1 MNELKVFNY
10 GKSPIRT
17 VNKDGETWWVLKDVC
32 EVLDVSNATDV
43 AKRLDVD
50 EVTRL
55 NLGGRTGIT
64 NIINE
69 SGLYNVILRSDK
81 PQAKPF
87 RKWVTSEVLPS
98 IRKNG
103 AYMTDDTLE
112 KALTNPDFLIQLAT
126 TLKEEKERNK
136 QLSTTVN
143 VQQQLI
149 GELQPKADYT
159 DRILQNKG
167 LVSITQI
174 AKDYGMSGTAFNK
187 LLHNKGIQYKQ
198 GSQWLLYSKI
208 QGLGYTHSKTIDIVR
223 SDGRKDVVM
232 ETKWAQKG
240 RLFIYETLKNDG
252 ILPVIERTE

>member
-32 EVLDVSNATDV
+32 EVLEIANATDV
-43 AKRLDVD
+43 AKRLDED

-98 IRKNG
+98 IRKTG
-103 AYMTDDTLE
+103 SYQRPMTQAEILAGQAQLLVE
-112 KALTNPDFLIQLAT
+112 MERKTNEIKVIA
-126 TLKEEKERNK
+126 EE
-136 QLSTTVN
+136 T
-143 VQQQLI
+143 
-149 GELQPKADYT
+149 
-159 DRILQNKG
+159 QNKLDKAIDVFATPTKETWKDVTNKKINDMCMKYG
-167 LVSITQI
+167 LSYPIFRNGLYRELEMSAHCKLSIRQ
-174 AKDYGMSGTAFNK
+174 NK
-187 LLHNKGIQYKQ
+187 LRERMRMA
-198 GSQWLLYSKI
+198 GSTYAERQAISKI
-208 QGLGYTHSKTIDIVR
+208 DVIE
-223 SDGRKDVVM
+223 KDD
-232 ETKWAQKG
+232 KL
-240 RLFIYETLKNDG
+240 RLIFDG
-252 ILPVIERTE
+252 IVKKYQVKYII